1 MVQISPSFK
10 IESET
15 IDEDHR
21 HLVEI
26 INEIT
31 KAIDDGQPQE
41 CARLVPD
48 FVAFSKQHFDRE
60 EALLAGLSYPLL
72 EKHRRHHISLDDKLQ
87 TMLNLAARV
96 VDHPPARDSLRKE
109 LVFFL
114 LDDVINE
121 DLNFKKFLAEVETG
135 APNDTG
141 ASGPDK

>member
-1 MVQISPSFK
+1 
-10 IESET
+10 
-15 IDEDHR
+15 
-21 HLVEI
+21 
-26 INEIT
+26 
-31 KAIDDGQPQE
+31 
-41 CARLVPD
+41 
-48 FVAFSKQHFDRE
+48 
-60 EALLAGLSYPLL
+60 
-72 EKHRRHHISLDDKLQ
+72 
-87 TMLNLAARV
+87 LNLAARV